1 METPSPAGYSISAAR
16 QAARGLVRGAGRL
29 AYWLLARPEVYG
41 LENVPRRGPYLIA
54 FNHSSIFD
62 PPFLITHWPAAP
74 EVLAEANLWHEKG
87 RKMWVRLYGGIP
99 IHRGQ
104 YDRRALEH
112 TLAALRAGARLMIAP
127 EGRVNS
133 GLGLL
138 QGRLGLGWILSQA
151 PVPVVPVGITGS
163 TLEFMRKLRA
173 GERPRV
179 ILRIGRALESVPVD
193 SRDKAAMQRRVDTV
207 MAHIAA
213 LLPPEE
219 RGFYAEMA
227 ESVLSG
233 QAGTQL

>member
-1 METPSPAGYSISAAR
+1 MEAAAPAVYSLSAVRA
-16 QAARGLVRGAGRL
+16 AARGLVRGVGRL
-29 AYWLLARPEVYG
+29 AYWLLVRPEVYG
-41 LENVPRRGPYLIA
+41 LENVPPRGPYLIA

-74 EVLAEANLWHEKG
+74 EVLAEADLWQEKG

-99 IHRGQ
+99 IHREQ
-104 YDRRALEH
+104 YDRRALEN

-151 PVPVVPVGITGS
+151 AVPVVPVAITGS

-179 ILRIGRALESVPVD
+179 VMRIGRALESAAVD
-193 SRDKAAMQRRVDTV
+193 GRDKAAMQRRVDVV

-213 LLPPEE
+213 LLPLEE
-219 RGFYAEMA
+219 RGFYTEMA
-227 ESVLSG
+227 EGLLSG
-233 QAGTQL
+233 QASTEH

>member
-1 METPSPAGYSISAAR
+1 MEAAAPTGYSLSAVRA
-16 QAARGLVRGAGRL
+16 AARGLVRGVGRL
-29 AYWLLARPEVYG
+29 AYRLLTRPEVYG
-41 LENVPRRGPYLIA
+41 LENVPPRGPYLIA

-74 EVLAEANLWHEKG
+74 EVLAEADLWQEKG
-87 RKMWVRLYGGIP
+87 RKMWVQLYGGIP

-104 YDRRALEH
+104 YDRKALEN

-151 PVPVVPVGITGS
+151 AVPVVPVAITGS

-179 ILRIGRALESVPVD
+179 VMRIGRALEGAAVG
-193 SRDKAAMQRRVDTV
+193 SRDKEAMQRRVDAV

-213 LLPPEE
+213 LLPREE
-219 RGFYAEMA
+219 RGFYTEMA
-227 ESVLSG
+227 EGLLSG
-233 QAGTQL
+233 QASTEH

>member
-1 METPSPAGYSISAAR
+1 METAGPAGYSLSAMR
-16 QAARGLVRGAGRL
+16 VAARGLVRGVGRL
-29 AYWLLARPEVYG
+29 AYRLLARPEVYG
-41 LENVPRRGPYLIA
+41 LENVPPRGPYLIA

-74 EVLAEANLWHEKG
+74 EVLAEADLWQEKG
-87 RKMWVRLYGGIP
+87 RKMWVQLYGGIP

-104 YDRRALEH
+104 YDRKALEN

-151 PVPVVPVGITGS
+151 AVPVVPVGITGS
-163 TLEFMRKLRA
+163 TLEFMHKLRA

-179 ILRIGRALESVPVD
+179 VMRIGRVLEIAAVD
-193 SRDKAAMQRRVDTV
+193 GRDKAAMQRRVDAV

-213 LLPPEE
+213 LLPLEE

-227 ESVLSG
+227 EGLLSS
-233 QAGTQL
+233 QTGTDL

>member
-1 METPSPAGYSISAAR
+1 METSSPAGYSVSTAR
-16 QAARGLVRGAGRL
+16 QAARGLVRGVGRL
-29 AYWLLARPEVYG
+29 AYRLLARPEVYG
-41 LENVPRRGPYLIA
+41 LENVPQRGPYLIA

-74 EVLAEANLWHEKG
+74 EVLAEADLWEEKG

-112 TLAALRAGARLMIAP
+112 TLAALKAGARLMIAP

-138 QGRLGLGWILSQA
+138 QGRLGLGWILGQA
-151 PVPVVPVGITGS
+151 RVPVVPVGIMGS

-179 ILRIGRALESVPVD
+179 VMRIGHVLESVPVD
-193 SRDKAAMQRRVDTV
+193 GRDKAALQRRVDMV

-213 LLPPEE
+213 LLPLEE

-233 QAGTQL
+233 QMGI